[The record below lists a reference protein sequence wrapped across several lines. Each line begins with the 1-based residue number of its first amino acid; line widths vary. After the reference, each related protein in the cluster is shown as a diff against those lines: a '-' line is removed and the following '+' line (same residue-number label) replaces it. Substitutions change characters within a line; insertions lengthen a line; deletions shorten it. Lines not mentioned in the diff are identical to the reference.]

1 MKQAYKLFF
10 SSRELV
16 QSSLIAF
23 LLLAWSLFGNFY
35 AGSYANE
42 QGINPVTDIILS
54 NTRAYDVDMLFIGGI
69 LTFFLFILVWCLR
82 YPAQMPYILK
92 SIALFIAIRSV
103 FVTLTHLGPYPD
115 SILILNTGIMGK
127 INFWADL
134 FFSGHTGMPFLMALI
149 FWKNKLLRYL
159 FILAA
164 ISFGI
169 IVLLWH
175 LHYSIDVL
183 AAFFITYTIHHIWEI
198 LWKKDKVHFE
208 KDKIFLFHQK
218 STIQP

>member
-1 MKQAYKLFF
+1 MKKAYQLFF
-10 SSRELV
+10 SSRKLI

-23 LLLAWSLFGNFY
+23 LLLGGSLLGNFY

-42 QGINPVTDIILS
+42 KGITPVTDIVLS
-54 NTRAYDVDMLFIGGI
+54 NTRAYDVDALFIGGI
-69 LTFFLFILVWCLR
+69 IVFFLFILGWCIR
-82 YPAQMPYILK
+82 YPAQTPYILK
-92 SIALFIAIRSV
+92 SIALFIAIRAV

-127 INFWADL
+127 INFGADL

-149 FWKNKLLRYL
+149 FWENKLLRYL

-169 IVLLWH
+169 IVLLGH

-183 AAFFITYTIHHIWEI
+183 AAFFITYTIHHLGEL
-198 LWKKDKVHFE
+198 LWKKDKVHF
-208 KDKIFLFHQK
+208 DNASVRI
-218 STIQP
+218 S

>member
-1 MKQAYKLFF
+1 MKQTYRLFF
-10 SSRELV
+10 SNAWLLV
-16 QSSLIAF
+16 SSLISL
-23 LLLAWSLFGNFY
+23 LLLAGSLCINFY

-42 QGINPVTDIILS
+42 KGINPVTDIVLS
-54 NTRAYDVDMLFIGGI
+54 NTRAYDVDALFIGWI
-69 LTFFLFILVWCLR
+69 IAFSLFVLIRCLR
-82 YPAQMPYILK
+82 YPQQMPYILK
-92 SIALFIAIRSV
+92 SIALFITIRAI

-115 SILILNTGIMGK
+115 SIVIINTGIIGK

-134 FFSGHTGMPFLMALI
+134 FFSGHTGMPFLMALL
-149 FWKNKLLRYL
+149 FRKNKWMRYV

-164 ISFGI
+164 ISFGV

-198 LWKKDKVHFE
+198 LRQKDKLVFE
-208 KDKIFLFHQK
+208 HSNTLLFHQK
-218 STIQP
+218 EYIK

>member
-1 MKQAYKLFF
+1 MRQTYQSFF
-10 SSRELV
+10 SSKELI

-23 LLLAWSLFGNFY
+23 LLLAGSLFWNFY

-54 NTRAYDVDMLFIGGI
+54 NTKAQDVDMLFIGWI
-69 LTFFLFILVWCLR
+69 VAFFLFVLVWCLR
-82 YPAQMPYILK
+82 YPSQMPYILK
-92 SIALFIAIRSV
+92 SIALFIAIRAV

-134 FFSGHTGMPFLMALI
+134 FFSGHTGMPFLMALL
-149 FWKNKLLRYL
+149 FWKNKFFRYL
-159 FILAA
+159 FILAS
-164 ISFGI
+164 ISFGV

-183 AAFFITYTIHHIWEI
+183 AAFFITYTIHHIWEM
-198 LWKKDKVHFE
+198 LRKKDKIHFE
-208 KDKIFLFHQK
+208 KSF
-218 STIQP
+218 STL

>member
-1 MKQAYKLFF
+1 MRQTYQLFF
-10 SSRELV
+10 SSKELI

-23 LLLAWSLFGNFY
+23 LLLAGSLLGNFY

-42 QGINPVTDIILS
+42 QWINPVTDIILS
-54 NTRAYDVDMLFIGGI
+54 NTKAQDVDLLFMGGI
-69 LTFFLFILVWCLR
+69 VAFFLFILIWCLR
-82 YPAQMPYILK
+82 YPSQMPYILK
-92 SIALFIAIRSV
+92 SIALFIAIRAV

-134 FFSGHTGMPFLMALI
+134 FFSGHTGMPFLMALL
-149 FWKNKLLRYL
+149 FWKNKFFRYL
-159 FILAA
+159 FILAS

-183 AAFFITYTIHHIWEI
+183 AAFFITYTIHHLWEL

-208 KDKIFLFHQK
+208 KSF
-218 STIQP
+218 STL

>member
-1 MKQAYKLFF
+1 MR
-10 SSRELV
+10 STV
-16 QSSLIAF
+16 VAF
-23 LLLAWSLFGNFY
+23 LLLVGSFFVNFY
-35 AGSYANE
+35 AGNYATE
-42 QGINPVTDIILS
+42 KWTTPVTDIILS
-54 NTRAYDVDMLFIGGI
+54 NTRAYDVDALFIGGI
-69 LTFFLFILVWCLR
+69 LIFFVFILCWCIR
-82 YPAQMPYILK
+82 YPTQTPYILK
-92 SIALFIAIRSV
+92 SIALFITIRAI

-115 SILILNTGIMGK
+115 SIFIINTGILGK

-149 FWKNKLLRYL
+149 FWKHKLLRYV
-159 FILAA
+159 FIISA

-198 LWKKDKVHFE
+198 LRKKDKIHFE
-208 KDKIFLFHQK
+208 NAHI
-218 STIQP
+218 I